1 MSQVGVPSG
10 VVKSQSTTEQARG
23 RGAMLSTLWI
33 GCLGHVCRD
42 IIENINDFI
51 RDVPL
56 NLHRNKLCY
65 LKYGNYE
72 SDRCPSPSKLVEL

>member
-1 MSQVGVPSG
+1 MSQGQRYQNQQNPPAVNSL
-10 VVKSQSTTEQARG
+10 
-23 RGAMLSTLWI
+23 M
-33 GCLGHVCRD
+33 GCLGHIYRD